1 MRTSRSL
8 LAIVAMILSVSVSA
22 LQAEETLT
30 YAALLGR
37 MTDVSQLAVL
47 PVPGETCA
55 QWSSWDRASKYDEA
69 TGVYVGWDANGD
81 NAGCIR
87 MEGKQL
93 VMAEMTGPGCI
104 WRIWSACALKGHVK
118 IYVDDQETPVVDLPF
133 DEFFTGH
140 SAPFNYAT
148 LAYNLGQTIKLS
160 WMQDAIAYNG
170 QNLYMPIPY
179 QKSCK
184 IVADEGWGAYYHFTY
199 STFPKGTT
207 LPTFSDALI
216 AENAPALKKV
226 DDFFRDR
233 LGENPIGS
241 RPGQESLIKKLAL
254 APGQKVCVADLAG
267 PRAITALK
275 VKTAFVDRQDQMT
288 GLRKTVLQITWDGQT
303 QPAVWCPLG
312 DFFGTAP
319 GENHYKSL
327 MTGMTPDGYYAYWYM
342 PFGKH
347 AAVEL
352 VNEDEISRNVEIEIV
367 HAPLDRPFEGLGHFH
382 AKWHRDTTALPKDR
396 FPDWIMLQAQG
407 RGRFCG
413 VMLHVW
419 NPRGGW
425 WGEGDEKFFV
435 DGEKFPSTF
444 GTGSED
450 YFGYAWCH
458 PALFQRPYHCQTM
471 TENNQ
476 GHQSV
481 LRWHIADNV
490 PFQKSFEGCIEK
502 YDHPGPDVR
511 YACTACW
518 YLSPDGVD
526 AYAPAPA
533 TERDGYYVVL
543 PRVVTG
549 IEVLGQVPGSVT
561 DQGMHGFGEGKW
573 QDNNQLWW
581 TGAGPGAKLNLRLP
595 VQEAGKHR
603 LDLALT
609 KAPDYAIVQFHL
621 DGQKIGEPIDLYNS
635 DGVVVTQVSL
645 GVHEFTAGDHTL
657 TVEIVG
663 ANEKAIKSHMFGLDI
678 VTCEPVKP

>member
-1 MRTSRSL
+1 MPIFQSSRITAVVMLCALTS
-8 LAIVAMILSVSVSA
+8 SA
-22 LQAEETLT
+22 RAEETLT
-30 YAALLGR
+30 YADLLGR
-37 MTDVSQLAVL
+37 MTDVSRLAVL
-47 PVPGETCA
+47 PQPGETCA
-55 QWSSWDRASKYDEA
+55 QWSSWDRASQYDKA
-69 TGVYVGWDANGD
+69 TDKYVGWDANGD
-81 NAGCIR
+81 NVGCIR
-87 MEGKQL
+87 MEGKQM
-93 VMAEMTGPGCI
+93 VMAEMNGPGCI

-118 IYVDDQETPVVDLPF
+118 IYVDGQETPVVDLPF
-133 DEFFTGH
+133 DEYFTGK
-140 SAPFNYAT
+140 STPLNYPS
-148 LAYNLGQTIKLS
+148 LSYNLGQTINID
-160 WMQDAIAYNG
+160 WVQQGAIAYNG

-199 STFPKGTT
+199 STFPKGTQI
-207 LPTFSDALI
+207 PTFS
-216 AENAPALKKV
+216 PALVAKNDAALRKLDTFLR
-226 DDFFRDR
+226 DD
-233 LGENPIGS
+233 LGANPNGT
-241 RPGQESLIKKLAL
+241 RPGQESLIKQVSL
-254 APGQKVCVADLAG
+254 APGEKVRVADLTG
-267 PRAITALK
+267 PRAIVALK
-275 VKTAFVDRQDQMT
+275 VKTTFADRKDQMA
-288 GLRKTVLQITWDGQT
+288 GLRKTALQITWDGQA

-342 PFGKH
+342 PFAKN

-352 VNEDEISRNVEIEIV
+352 VNEDTVPRTVEMEIV
-367 HAPLDRPFEGLGHFH
+367 HAPLGRPFDGLGYFH
-382 AKWHRDTTALPKDR
+382 AKWHRDTTALSKDR
-396 FPDWIMLQAQG
+396 FPDWLMLNTEG

-481 LRWHIADNV
+481 LRWHIVDNI

-518 YLSPDGVD
+518 YLSPEGVD
-526 AYAPAPA
+526 RYPPVPVS
-533 TERDGYYVVL
+533 ERDGYYIVP
-543 PRVVTG
+543 PRVVAG
-549 IEVLGQVPGSVT
+549 IEVIGPVPGSVT
-561 DQGMHGFGEGKW
+561 AQDMRDFNKGKW
-573 QDNNQLWW
+573 QDNDQLWW
-581 TGAGPGAKLNLRLP
+581 TGVGPGAKLNLRLP
-595 VQEAGKHR
+595 AKDAGKHR
-603 LDLALT
+603 LDVVLT
-609 KAPDYAIVQFHL
+609 KAPDYAIVQLHL
-621 DGQKIGEPIDLYNS
+621 DGKKTGEPIDLYNA
-635 DGVVVTQVSL
+635 DGVVNATVSL
-645 GVHEFTAGDHTL
+645 GVYELTAGDHTL

-663 ANEKAIKSHMFGLDI
+663 ANEKAIKSYMFGLDTI
-678 VTCEPVKP
+678 RCEK